1 LNEAGPGRAQLA
13 WLGLTATVSGAL
25 VMVVEIMGARVI
37 GPFFGMTIHVWTAL
51 ISVTLIALSLGY
63 AIGGALADRRP
74 SADVLFGLLFFAGIA
89 SLSVPLLR
97 APVVERAA
105 AHGLRLGAFLSALAL
120 FGPLLLLLGC
130 VTPYVVRLAA
140 RGMERLG
147 RTVGAFYALSTLG
160 SVAGSLLTGYWLIER
175 FGVRG
180 VFLLAGA
187 TLIAL
192 SAAYF
197 ALFRRVFVA
206 LALLALPAFVP
217 PDLRAGAEL
226 GRASD
231 VTRLERREGLYGTLQ
246 VLEYR
251 YGTRRV
257 RSLVLDGLTQSGM
270 DVDERLSVYEY
281 TYHMQFL
288 PRSMRPEGRTALA
301 IGLGAG
307 LIPGWYAA
315 RGVRT
320 DVVEINP
327 EVARLA
333 RDYFGFRTDGSVY
346 LADARR
352 FLAEPGPRYDYILMD
367 AFGGDSVPSHL
378 LSLEC
383 LRLLGARLERDGV
396 LALNLIGGVGEDSLA
411 TAAVV
416 RTLEEVFP
424 TVELY
429 PAFDAEPGGSF
440 GNVIVIARHGSPLAF
455 NPRLV
460 RRERVHAHARGAVE
474 RFLGRRWPRPRWETA
489 PVLTDDR
496 NPLDVLDLW
505 AKEGLRR
512 RVLRAMRETLL

>member
-1 LNEAGPGRAQLA
+1 LSEAGPTRAQLA
-13 WLGLTATVSGAL
+13 WLGLTATVCGAL

-63 AIGGALADRRP
+63 ALGGALADRRP

-105 AHGLRLGAFLSALAL
+105 ALGLRLGAFLSALVL

-160 SVAGSLLTGYWLIER
+160 SVAGSVLTGYWLIER

-217 PDLRAGAEL
+217 DEPRAIAGMP
-226 GRASD
+226 GD
-231 VTRLERREGLYGTLQ
+231 VVRLERREGLYGTLQ
-246 VLEYR
+246 VLER
-251 YGTRRV
+251 RSGTRRV
-257 RSLVLDGLTQSGM
+257 RELVLDGLTQSGM

-288 PRSMRPEGRTALA
+288 PRSMRPEGKTALA

-307 LIPGWYAA
+307 LLPRWYAA
-315 RGVRT
+315 HGVRT

-327 EVARLA
+327 QVLRIAQEH
-333 RDYFGFRTDGSVY
+333 FGYQASGSVHV
-346 LADARR
+346 ADARR
-352 FLAEPGPRYDYILMD
+352 FLAEAGPRYDYILMD
-367 AFGGDSVPSHL
+367 AFGGDTVPAHL

-383 LRLLGARLERDGV
+383 ARMLGARLEKEGI
-396 LALNLIGGVGEDSLA
+396 LAVNLIGGVGEDSLA

-429 PAFDAEPGGSF
+429 PAFDAAPARSF
-440 GNVIVIARHGSPLAF
+440 GNVIVIARHGPPLAF
-455 NPRLV
+455 DPA
-460 RRERVHAHARGAVE
+460 RVKGEPIHAYARGAVE
-474 RFLGRRWPRPRWETA
+474 RFLGRPWPRPRWEAA

-512 RVLRAMRETLL
+512 RVLRAVSRETLL